1 MTMCMMHMR
10 EHFSFIADD
19 KESQEVTGH
28 ISMQVILVHN
38 GKSI

>member
-1 MTMCMMHMR
+1 MIMCMMHVR
-10 EHFSFIADD
+10 EHFSYMAVD